1 MVIQKNEDKEK
12 WTVVSRRHKT
22 STGPKAEAIYPLRS
36 TYQLAQLPRRFGG
49 SETWCWREV
58 FARPGIG
65 VVGVSDAASV
75 PLALSCG

>member
-49 SETWCWREV
+49 LETWCRREE
-58 FARPGIG
+58 FARPGFG
-65 VVGVSDAASV
+65 VVDISESV
-75 PLALSCG
+75 GSP